1 MSNKTKKT
9 LGKGL
14 LIQGGTLAVAGL
26 IVRIL
31 GLLRSIPQQH
41 IIGRTGNGYY
51 GTAYQI
57 YSMILILSGYSLPL
71 IVSKLI
77 SQRIS
82 RGQYKNAYKVFTVA
96 RNFALIVGG
105 ISCLFVLIFADY
117 IAGTVF
123 SQPMSGMALRFLAPT
138 LLIVTVLGVYR
149 GYFQGLGTMIPTAVS
164 QIVEQVVLI
173 AAALIGAYYM
183 YDFGLKYN
191 ALMVINPIG
200 DDLSDKIV
208 NDYAGSLGAAGATIG
223 CFVGALVALIIL
235 FVLFVMNKKNMSS
248 KVMLETG
255 KSNEDSFTVF
265 KLLLLTAFP
274 VILSSV
280 MYNAIGLIDQGI
292 YNNYMDSLGDG
303 IYKFLLPTMNKGTDI
318 KAYYMGIY
326 TGEYK
331 KLINIPIALANAMV
345 SAIVPALTMSVDNND
360 FATARNKIAQ
370 GIRITMIISIPAS
383 IGLLFFGK
391 PIEAMIFK
399 GDPSVGGKMFLIG
412 SLTVVFYALSTLG
425 NGILQGIGKLY
436 VPVINSVISIA
447 VHLGALYLMLV
458 KMDMGIY
465 AVVLS
470 DLIYA
475 LVMCILN
482 QLAIFKFIGYKQEL
496 IQTYI
501 KPFICS
507 LLMGGISF
515 GIYCLIKLF
524 APENVA
530 CIIGII
536 IAILIYAVLIIL
548 IKGIRKNDFASIP
561 YGKKIYNFLKKI
573 GLYR

>member
-1 MSNKTKKT
+1 MSEKNKSR

-14 LIQGGTLAVAGL
+14 LIQGGTLAAAGL
-26 IVRIL
+26 IVRLL

-57 YSMILILSGYSLPL
+57 YSMILIISGYSLPL

-82 RGQYKNAYKVFTVA
+82 RGQYKNAYKVFKVA
-96 RNFALIVGG
+96 RNFALLVGG
-105 ISCLFVLIFADY
+105 VSCLLVLIFADFL
-117 IAGTVF
+117 AGTVF
-123 SQPMSGMALRFLAPT
+123 HQPMSGMALRFLAPT
-138 LLIVTVLGVYR
+138 LLVVTVLGVYR
-149 GYFQGLGTMIPTAVS
+149 GYFQGLGTMIPTAIS
-164 QIVEQVVLI
+164 QILEQVVLI
-173 AAALIGAYYM
+173 AAALTGAYYM
-183 YDFGLKYN
+183 YNYGLKYN
-191 ALMVINPIG
+191 ALMVIEQIG
-200 DDLSDKIV
+200 GDSSNQIV

-223 CFVGALVALIIL
+223 CFVGALVALILL
-235 FVLFVMNKKNMSS
+235 FVLFMLNKKNLSQ
-248 KVMLETG
+248 KAMLETG
-255 KSNEDSFTVF
+255 KTTEDVFTIF
-265 KLLLLTAFP
+265 KLLLLTALP

-303 IYKFLLPTMNKGTDI
+303 IYKFLLPTMDKGTDI

-331 KLINIPIALANAMV
+331 KVINIPIALANAMV
-345 SAIVPALTMSVDNND
+345 SAIVPALTISIDNND
-360 FATARNKIAQ
+360 YATARNKIAQ
-370 GIRITMIISIPAS
+370 GIRLTMIVSIPAS

-391 PIEAMIFK
+391 PILNMIFF
-399 GDPSVGGKMFLIG
+399 GDPSIGGKMFLIG
-412 SLTVVFYALSTLG
+412 SLTVVFYGLSTLG

-447 VHLGALYLMLV
+447 IHLGALYLMLV

-465 AVVLS
+465 AVVLC

-475 LVMCILN
+475 IAMCILN
-482 QLAIFKFIGYKQEL
+482 QIAIFKFVGYKQEL
-496 IQTYI
+496 IQTYVI
-501 KPFICS
+501 PFVCS
-507 LLMGGISF
+507 ILMGGISF
-515 GIYCLIKLF
+515 GIYCLFNLF
-524 APENVA
+524 MPETVA

-536 IAILIYAVLIIL
+536 IAIIVYGIL
-548 IKGIRKNDFASIP
+548 ICLLKGIKKNDFASIP
-561 YGKKIYNFLKKI
+561 YGKKIYTFLKKI

>member
-9 LGKGL
+9 IGKGL
-14 LIQGGTLAVAGL
+14 LIQGGTLAAAGM

-41 IIGRTGNGYY
+41 IIGRIGNGYY

-57 YSMILILSGYSLPL
+57 YSMILIISGYSLPL

-96 RNFALIVGG
+96 RNFALLVGG
-105 ISCLFVLIFADY
+105 ISCILVLIFADFL
-117 IAGTVF
+117 AGNIF

-149 GYFQGLGTMIPTAVS
+149 GYFQGLGTMIPTAIS
-164 QIVEQVVLI
+164 QILEQIVLI
-173 AAALIGAYYM
+173 VAALVGAYYM
-183 YDFGLKYN
+183 FNFGQKYN
-191 ALMVINPIG
+191 ALMVIGSLTDTESNT
-200 DDLSDKIV
+200 IV

-223 CFVGALVALIIL
+223 CFVGAFVALLLLSVL
-235 FVLFVMNKKNMSS
+235 FVLNKKNMSQ
-248 KVMLETG
+248 KFMLESG
-255 KSNEDSFTVF
+255 KSQEDSFTIF
-265 KLLLLTAFP
+265 KLLLLTALP

-318 KAYYMGIY
+318 KAYYMGVY

-345 SAIVPALTMSVDNND
+345 SAIVPTLTMSVDNND
-360 FATARNKIAQ
+360 FATARNKIGQ
-370 GIRITMIISIPAS
+370 GIRITMIVTIPAA

-412 SLTVVFYALSTLG
+412 SLTVIFYALSTLG

-436 VPVINSVISIA
+436 IPVINSVISIA
-447 VHLGALYLMLV
+447 IHLGALYLMMV

-470 DLIYA
+470 DLVYA

-482 QLAIFKFIGYKQEL
+482 QLAIYKFIGYRQEL

-501 KPFICS
+501 KPIICS
-507 LLMGGISF
+507 VLMGGISF
-515 GIYCLIKLF
+515 GIYCLINIF
-524 APENVA
+524 APDNVA
-530 CIIGII
+530 CIIGIVLAI
-536 IAILIYAVLIIL
+536 IIYAVLIIL

-561 YGKKIYNFLKKI
+561 YGKKIYTFLKKI